1 MKTCDT
7 CSHWTDEAPY
17 AQPERFT
24 VRVCGNEK
32 LSEEDKMLITQTMQM
47 GAHVTFTVDK
57 VSEGD
62 KKLSL
67 KLIQRHK
74 SL

>member
-17 AQPERFT
+17 DQPERFT

-32 LSEEDKMLITQTMQM
+32 LSEDGGFHEPDGLYYSY
-47 GAHVTFTVDK
+47 
-57 VSEGD
+57 SEGGCFYTGPKFGCVHHME
-62 KKLSL
+62 KK
-67 KLIQRHK
+67 
-74 SL
+74 